1 MEEKMTAKAPKQLIS
16 FIIDNSASCEKE
28 KLAALMGG
36 FRRMIAER
44 DKWPNT
50 ELELICFEAF
60 DPALIKA
67 FDEEEIAPVRA
78 GRMPLLG
85 RAVMA
90 ATERTLE
97 RVEQLRAEGIE
108 CHRPWMFILSAGF
121 TFDDM
126 EEVVTRLDAEEH
138 AGNLTYLPF
147 KLYPKLFTERMQTL
161 DRVKHMIE
169 IREGGIEGF
178 FGFIDSMLER
188 RSTLSPETGLK
199 FSKSD
204 FEGWA
209 VL

>member
-1 MEEKMTAKAPKQLIS
+1 MDEKMTTGAPRQLVS
-16 FIIDNSASCEKE
+16 FVMDNSASCQKE
-28 KLAALMGG
+28 KLAALMSG
-36 FRRMIAER
+36 FRRMMANGEKYPNAEF
-44 DKWPNT
+44 
-50 ELELICFEAF
+50 ELICFEAF
-60 DPALIKA
+60 DPVLVKA
-67 FDEEEIAPVRA
+67 FDEAEIAPVHA

-85 RAVMA
+85 RAVQA
-90 ATERTLE
+90 ATERTLG
-97 RVEQLRAEGIE
+97 RVEELKAQGVA

-126 EEVVTRLDAEEH
+126 EEVVTRLDTEEH

-147 KLYPKLFTERMQTL
+147 KLYPKLQTERMQTL

-169 IREGGIEGF
+169 ILDGGIGGF
-178 FGFIDSMLER
+178 FGFVDSMLER

>member
-1 MEEKMTAKAPKQLIS
+1 MAEKITNDTPRQLVS
-16 FIIDNSASCEKE
+16 FVIDNSASCSKE
-28 KLAALMGG
+28 TLAALMNG
-36 FRRMIAER
+36 FRRMVAEQ
-44 DKWPNT
+44 DKHPGA

-60 DPALIKA
+60 SPVLIKP
-67 FDEEEIAPVRA
+67 FDRADIAPVRA

-85 RAVMA
+85 RAVGA
-90 ATERTLE
+90 AMH
-97 RVEQLRAEGIE
+97 RVQQRVQQLKAQGIA
-108 CHRPWMFILSAGF
+108 CYRPWMFILSAGF

-126 EEVVTRLDAEEH
+126 EEVVTRLDALEH
-138 AGNLTYLPF
+138 AGELTYLPF
-147 KLYPKLFTERMQTL
+147 KLVPKLLAEHMQTL

-178 FGFIDSMLER
+178 FGFVDSMLER
-188 RSTLSPETGLK
+188 RNTIAPEAGLK